1 MFRSFNEI
9 EKYLI
14 HNQVNKRIVLCGSH
28 DDIALRALV
37 RAKRL
42 GFVSGILI
50 GDNDKTA
57 ALLKEM
63 GEPASDY
70 TIIDETRETKAASTA
85 IKMVCSGEADLP
97 MKGMI
102 QTAPYLMAIQNPLE
116 NFVSTDTLINEY
128 TAFFFSEQER
138 IVLMGDCAVNIAPNL
153 EEKVKIL
160 KSLIAL
166 AKAFRCDEVKAAAV
180 SIIEK
185 PNPSVQSSMDAK
197 SLAGMDWGE
206 GVFVDGP
213 FALDNAIDP
222 EAARHKG
229 IKSKVAGNAD
239 ILLMPDVHAGNVL
252 HKAIHFFGHK
262 PFASGALGANYP
274 IIMNSRTDDENAKFY
289 SIMTGILQT
298 LN

>member
-14 HNQVNKRIVLCGSH
+14 RNQINKRVVLCGSH
-28 DDIALRALV
+28 DDIALRAIV
-37 RAKRL
+37 RAKRQ

-50 GDNDKTA
+50 GDTEKTIA
-57 ALLKEM
+57 ILNEI
-63 GEPASDY
+63 GESPDDY
-70 TIIDETRETKAASTA
+70 SIIGETRETKAASTA

-97 MKGMI
+97 MKGMV

-116 NFVSTDTLINEY
+116 GFVPQDALINEY
-128 TAFFFSEQER
+128 TAFFFCEQER
-138 IVLMGDCAVNIAPNL
+138 IIIMGDCAVNIAPDL
-153 EEKVKIL
+153 EEKTKIL
-160 KSLIAL
+160 KNLISL
-166 AKAFRCDEVKAAAV
+166 AKAFQCEEVKAAAV

-185 PNPSVQSSMDAK
+185 PNPTVQSSMDAK
-197 SLAGMDWGE
+197 ALSCMDWGG
-206 GVFVDGP
+206 GVIVEGP

-222 EAARHKG
+222 EAAIHKG
-229 IKSKVAGNAD
+229 IQSRIAGNAD
-239 ILLMPDVHAGNVL
+239 VLLMPDIHAGNIL

-262 PFASGALGANYP
+262 PFASGVLGANYP

-298 LN
+298 L

>member
-14 HNQVNKRIVLCGSH
+14 RNQINKRVVLCGSH
-28 DDIALRALV
+28 DDISLHALV
-37 RAKRL
+37 RAKRQ

-50 GDNDKTA
+50 GDSDKTV
-57 ALLKEM
+57 ALLNEM
-63 GEPASDY
+63 GESPDDFV
-70 TIIDETRETKAASTA
+70 IINETRETKAASTA
-85 IKMVCSGEADLP
+85 IKMVCNGEADLP
-97 MKGMI
+97 MKGMV

-116 NFVSTDTLINEY
+116 SFVSSDSFINEY
-128 TAFFFSEQER
+128 TAFFFCEQER
-138 IVLMGDCAVNIAPNL
+138 MILMGDCAVNIAPNL
-153 EEKVKIL
+153 EEKAKIL
-160 KSLIAL
+160 KNLIAL
-166 AKAFRCDEVKAAAV
+166 AKAFQCEEIKVAAV

-185 PNPSVQSSMDAK
+185 PNPTIQSSVDADALTK
-197 SLAGMDWGE
+197 MDWGE
-206 GVFVDGP
+206 GVYGEGP

-222 EAARHKG
+222 EAAKHKG
-229 IKSKVAGNAD
+229 IQSKIAGNAD
-239 ILLMPDVHAGNVL
+239 ILLMPDVHAGNIL

-298 LN
+298 L